1 MVKKVILSF
10 AVVLLAAMF
19 ATATGGTVS
28 RVFQLEHISVADAS
42 VAVQPLLTETGS
54 LTLQPKQSRI
64 VVQDEPIVIDKVA
77 ALIRD
82 LDHAP
87 GQYSIEVDL
96 LEGGEVTPYG
106 TADEYKAE
114 ERLYKMFKS
123 TAFYM
128 VGSSTIEGRLG
139 EPFQTDLGT
148 SYRISFVPQ
157 LPDASNSSPWGV
169 RDPGNQLHLRQL
181 VLERKGIASD
191 GTVMT
196 FELLRTNV
204 LLAPKQTVYIGA
216 GSSEDSGDVLVLIVH
231 AREFG
236 SR

>member
-1 MVKKVILSF
+1 MI
-10 AVVLLAAMF
+10 
-19 ATATGGTVS
+19 
-28 RVFQLEHISVADAS
+28 QLRNK
-42 VAVQPLLTETGS
+42 ETGS
-54 LTLQPKQSRI
+54 LLGSISEEDLQFLIDNLEEEWEEDTDYYLNRETL
-64 VVQDEPIVIDKVA
+64 
-77 ALIRD
+77 
-82 LDHAP
+82 
-87 GQYSIEVDL
+87 DL
-96 LEGGEVTPYG
+96 LEGGETTPYG
-106 TADEYKAE
+106 TAQEYKAE
-114 ERLYKMFKS
+114 ETLYKMFKS
-123 TAFYM
+123 AAFYRM
-128 VGSSTIEGRLG
+128 GSSTIEGRLG

-148 SYRISFVPQ
+148 SYRISFVAQ